1 MLLLECL
8 LTRAVRTLLGG
19 SLAFSLLLLRR
30 LLRLRLTLLLYCL
43 LTRAVRTLLGASLV
57 FGLLLLLQSGSVRFL
72 SGLLL
77 LLLLQMLALKHR
89 VGDGR

>member
-30 LLRLRLTLLLYCL
+30 LLRLRL
-43 LTRAVRTLLGASLV
+43 S
-57 FGLLLLLQSGSVRFL
+57 FL
-72 SGLLL
+72 I
-77 LLLLQMLALKHR
+77 
-89 VGDGR
+89 

>member
-1 MLLLECL
+1 
-8 LTRAVRTLLGG
+8 
-19 SLAFSLLLLRR
+19 
-30 LLRLRLTLLLYCL
+30 L